1 MIDGDVYNIRSPMNN
16 IREFIK
22 KSLMP
27 DGGQLIWYEI
37 VRGEVIQVDN
47 IVSIKEL
54 NKEELNKIADE
65 NKVGPQETQDQPE
78 EIGGVA
84 VKPKDAEEIGGIIVK
99 PEVAQSEEVPIVL
112 PQ

>member
-1 MIDGDVYNIRSPMNN
+1 MIDGNVYNIRSPMGS
-16 IREFIK
+16 IREFLK

-37 VRGEVIQVDN
+37 VKGEVVQVDN

-54 NKEELNKIADE
+54 NKEELDKIVNE

-78 EIGGVA
+78 ELGGV
-84 VKPKDAEEIGGIIVK
+84 IVK
-99 PEVAQSEEVPIVL
+99 PEVAQTEEVPINL
-112 PQ
+112 PNVNN

>member
-1 MIDGDVYNIRSPMNN
+1 MINLKITMLGGDIYKIRSPHSS

-54 NKEELNKIADE
+54 NKEEMNQIANE
-65 NKVGPQETQDQPE
+65 NKVGPQETLDQPE
-78 EIGGVA
+78 EIGGV
-84 VKPKDAEEIGGIIVK
+84 IVK
-99 PEVAQSEEVPIVL
+99 PEAAQSEEVPIVL